1 MKFEIWNLEYE
12 IRTWNQ
18 GKQEQTE
25 MPTYAFKGRNRL
37 NELVAGERDAA
48 SQNELRALLRRE
60 QIILTQASEKN
71 SVISIPKL
79 GRRKKVGAKELAVFT
94 RQFSV
99 MIDAGLPL
107 VQCIDILAEQQQN
120 AFFKDVLRQVRQNV
134 EEGSTLYA
142 ALEKHPKVF
151 DSLYTHMVE
160 AGEAGGVL
168 DLILQRL
175 ATLIEKVVKLK
186 RSIVSAS
193 IYPAAV
199 IAVAIG
205 AIATI
210 MIVVIPQFEQ
220 IFIGLL
226 GPGELLP
233 LPTRIV
239 MGISHFLAG
248 WGGLAL
254 LVMLIGAAV
263 GISYYYKT
271 EKGRWQIDSLLLKTP
286 IFGSILRKV
295 AVARFSRILSTLLS
309 SGVPI
314 LQSLDITAK
323 TAGNVVI
330 ENAILKVRA
339 GVERGENFVDPLKAS
354 KVFPHMVGQMIGVG
368 EQTGALDAMLGK
380 IADFYEEEV
389 DTAIADLLALIEPV
403 LIAFLGVTIGSI
415 VISMY
420 LPLFTLIGKLA
431 SGGK

>member
-1 MKFEIWNLEYE
+1 
-12 IRTWNQ
+12 
-18 GKQEQTE
+18 
-25 MPTYAFKGRNRL
+25 MPTYVFKGRNRL
-37 NELVAGERDAA
+37 NELINGEREAA
-48 SQNELRALLRRE
+48 TQDELRSLLRRE
-60 QIILTQASEKN
+60 QIIMTQASEKGRD
-71 SVISIPKL
+71 ISIPKI
-79 GRRKKVGAKELAVFT
+79 GRRKKVKAKELAVFT

-107 VQCIDILAEQQQN
+107 VQCIDILGEQQQN
-120 AFFKDVLRQVRQNV
+120 LFFKDVLRQVRQNV

-160 AGEAGGVL
+160 AGETGGVL

-199 IAVAIG
+199 ILVAIG
-205 AIATI
+205 AIAVI
-210 MIVVIPQFEQ
+210 MVVVIPQFEQ
-220 IFIGLL
+220 IFLGLL
-226 GPGELLP
+226 GPGEALP

-239 MGISHFLAG
+239 MMISGFLAG
-248 WGGLAL
+248 WGGLTL
-254 LVMLIGAAV
+254 LVTLIGG
-263 GISYYYKT
+263 GIGIKFYYKT
-271 EKGRWQIDSLLLKTP
+271 PKGRWQIDTLLLKTP
-286 IFGSILRKV
+286 IFGSILRKI

-330 ENAILKVRA
+330 EDAILKVRA
-339 GVERGENFVDPLKAS
+339 GVERGENFVDPLKET

-368 EQTGALDAMLGK
+368 EQTGALDAMLAK

-420 LPLFTLIGKLA
+420 LPLFSLIGKL
-431 SGGK
+431 SGGAK

>member
-1 MKFEIWNLEYE
+1 
-12 IRTWNQ
+12 
-18 GKQEQTE
+18 
-25 MPTYAFKGRNRL
+25 
-37 NELVAGERDAA
+37 
-48 SQNELRALLRRE
+48 
-60 QIILTQASEKN
+60 
-71 SVISIPKL
+71 
-79 GRRKKVGAKELAVFT
+79 
-94 RQFSV
+94 
-99 MIDAGLPL
+99 
-107 VQCIDILAEQQQN
+107 
-120 AFFKDVLRQVRQNV
+120 VLRQVRQNV
-134 EEGSTLYA
+134 EEGATLYA

-151 DSLYTHMVE
+151 DPLYTHMVE
-160 AGEAGGVL
+160 AGETGGVL

-199 IAVAIG
+199 VIVAII
-205 AIATI
+205 AIVVI

-226 GPGELLP
+226 GAGEALP

-239 MGISHFLAG
+239 MGISGFLAG
-248 WGGLAL
+248 WGGLTILASLIAL
-254 LVMLIGAAV
+254 GIGTKF
-263 GISYYYKT
+263 YYKT
-271 EKGRWQIDSLLLKTP
+271 ERGRWQIDSLLLKLP
-286 IFGSILRKV
+286 VFGSLLRKV

-314 LQSLDITAK
+314 LQSLDITSK
-323 TAGNVVI
+323 TAGNIVI
-330 ENAILKVRA
+330 ETAVIKVRQ
-339 GVERGENFVDPLKAS
+339 GVERGENFVEPLKAT

-389 DTAIADLLALIEPV
+389 DAAIADILAMIEPM

-431 SGGK
+431 SGAK

>member
-1 MKFEIWNLEYE
+1 
-12 IRTWNQ
+12 
-18 GKQEQTE
+18 

-37 NELVAGERDAA
+37 NEMIAGERDAA
-48 SQNELRALLRRE
+48 SQDELRKLLRRE
-60 QIILTQASEKN
+60 QIVMTQASEKGR
-71 SVISIPKL
+71 VVSIPKL

-120 AFFKDVLRQVRQNV
+120 VFFKDVLRQVRQNV
-134 EEGSTLYA
+134 EEGATLYA
-142 ALEKHPKVF
+142 ALERHPKVF
-151 DSLYTHMVE
+151 DPLYTHMVE

-199 IAVAIG
+199 IFVAIIAVAV
-205 AIATI
+205 I

-226 GPGELLP
+226 GAGEQLP

-239 MGISHFLAG
+239 MGISGFLAG
-248 WGGLAL
+248 WGGLGL
-254 LVMLIGAAV
+254 LVGIIGAAI
-263 GISYYYKT
+263 GIRSYYKT
-271 EKGRWQIDSLLLKTP
+271 EKGRWQIDTLLLKTP

-314 LQSLDITAK
+314 LQSLNITAK

-330 ENAILKVRA
+330 EDAIIKVRQ

-354 KVFPHMVGQMIGVG
+354 NVFPHMVGQMIGVG

-389 DTAIADLLALIEPV
+389 DTAIADLLALLEPV

-431 SGGK
+431 GGAK

>member
-1 MKFEIWNLEYE
+1 
-12 IRTWNQ
+12 
-18 GKQEQTE
+18 

-37 NELVAGERDAA
+37 NELVAGEREAA
-48 SQNELRALLRRE
+48 TQDELRALLRRE
-60 QIILTQASEKN
+60 QIVMTQASEKGRE
-71 SVISIPKL
+71 ISIPKL
-79 GRRKKVGAKELAVFT
+79 GRRKKVKAKELAVFT

-107 VQCIDILAEQQQN
+107 VQCIDILGEQQQN

-134 EEGSTLYA
+134 EEGSTLFA

-160 AGEAGGVL
+160 AGETGGVL

-199 IAVAIG
+199 IMVAIG
-205 AIATI
+205 AISII
-210 MIVVIPQFEQ
+210 MIVVIPQFQQ
-220 IFIGLL
+220 IFLGLL

-239 MGISHFLAG
+239 MGISGFIAG
-248 WGGLAL
+248 WGGLATAAI
-254 LVMLIGAAV
+254 LIGSSVA
-263 GISYYYKT
+263 ISYYYKT
-271 EKGRWQIDSLLLKTP
+271 PKGRWHIDSLLLKTP

-323 TAGNVVI
+323 TAGNVIV
-330 ENAILKVRA
+330 EDAILKVRA
-339 GVERGENFVDPLKAS
+339 GVERGENFVDPLKATN
-354 KVFPHMVGQMIGVG
+354 VFPHMVSQMVGVG
-368 EQTGALDAMLGK
+368 EQTGAMDAMLGK

-389 DTAIADLLALIEPV
+389 DTAIADLLGLMEPV

-431 SGGK
+431 GGPK

>member
-1 MKFEIWNLEYE
+1 
-12 IRTWNQ
+12 
-18 GKQEQTE
+18 

-37 NELVAGERDAA
+37 NELVTGERTAA
-48 SQNELRALLRRE
+48 TQDELRNLLRRE
-60 QIILTQASEKN
+60 QIVMTQASEKGRD
-71 SVISIPKL
+71 IAIPKL

-107 VQCIDILAEQQQN
+107 VQCIDILAEQQN
-120 AFFKDVLRQVRQNV
+120 NVFFKDVLRQVRQNV

-160 AGEAGGVL
+160 AGETGGVL

-186 RSIVSAS
+186 RSIISAS

-199 IAVAIG
+199 VLVAIAAIAV
-205 AIATI
+205 I
-210 MIVVIPQFEQ
+210 MVVVIPQFEQ

-226 GPGELLP
+226 GPGEALP

-239 MGISHFLAG
+239 MGISGFLAG
-248 WGGLAL
+248 WGGITLLAA
-254 LVMLIGAAV
+254 LIAGGV
-263 GISYYYKT
+263 GTSYYYKT
-271 EKGRWQIDSLLLKTP
+271 PRGRWQIDKLLLMTP
-286 IFGSILRKV
+286 IFGSILRKI

-314 LQSLDITAK
+314 LQSLEITAK
-323 TAGNVVI
+323 TAGNVII
-330 ENAILKVRA
+330 EDAILKVRA
-339 GVERGENFVDPLKAS
+339 GVERGENFVDPLKATD
-354 KVFPHMVGQMIGVG
+354 VFPHMVGQMIGVG
-368 EQTGALDAMLGK
+368 EQTGALDAMLSK

-389 DTAIADLLALIEPV
+389 DSAIADLLAMIEPA

-431 SGGK
+431 NGTK

>member
-1 MKFEIWNLEYE
+1 MVN
-12 IRTWNQ
+12 
-18 GKQEQTE
+18 
-25 MPTYAFKGRNRL
+25 
-37 NELVAGERDAA
+37 GERDAA
-48 SQNELRALLRRE
+48 SPEELRNLLRRE
-60 QIILTQASEKN
+60 QIVMTQASEKGR
-71 SVISIPKL
+71 VVSIPKL

-107 VQCIDILAEQQQN
+107 VQCIDILAEQQNN

-134 EEGSTLYA
+134 EEGATLFA

-160 AGEAGGVL
+160 AGETGGVL

-186 RSIVSAS
+186 RNIVSAS

-199 IAVAIG
+199 VLVAIAAIAV
-205 AIATI
+205 I
-210 MIVVIPQFEQ
+210 MVVVIPQFEQ

-239 MGISHFLAG
+239 MGISGFLAS
-248 WGGLAL
+248 WGGFAL
-254 LVMLIGAAV
+254 LLGLIATAV
-263 GISYYYKT
+263 ATKFYYKT
-271 EKGRWQIDSLLLKTP
+271 EKGRWQIDTLLLKLP
-286 IFGSILRKV
+286 IFGSILRKIG
-295 AVARFSRILSTLLS
+295 VARFSRILSTLLS

-330 ENAILKVRA
+330 EDAILKVRA
-339 GVERGENFVDPLKAS
+339 GVERGENFVDPLKATN
-354 KVFPHMVGQMIGVG
+354 VFPHMVGQMIGVG

-389 DTAIADLLALIEPV
+389 DTAIADLLAMIEPV
-403 LIAFLGVTIGSI
+403 LIAFLGVTIGGI
-415 VISMY
+415 VVSMY

-431 SGGK
+431 SGTK